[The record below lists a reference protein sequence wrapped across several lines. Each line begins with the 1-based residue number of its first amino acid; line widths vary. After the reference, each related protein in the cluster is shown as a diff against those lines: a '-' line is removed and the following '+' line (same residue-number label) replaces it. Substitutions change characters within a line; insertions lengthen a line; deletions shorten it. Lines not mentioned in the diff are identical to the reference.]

1 MPVPLIETERLVLR
15 PFVTADADAL
25 FSYASAPEFS
35 QYVEYTSP
43 STLTEVRAFLK
54 DVLIPEDPNL
64 LSWAVC
70 HRGQSKV
77 VGTVQITH
85 DAIDCASVHYDISH
99 KIYGQGYT
107 TEALRAVLKWCL
119 VNLPE
124 VTQFFGDTHASNIA
138 SRRVMEK
145 CGFVYYKKENVIWE
159 KFSQA
164 VELFFYKAERKYLE
178 SSI

>member
-1 MPVPLIETERLVLR
+1 MPALLIETERLVLR
-15 PFVTADADAL
+15 PFVIADAEAL

-43 STLTEVRAFLK
+43 STLTEVRAFLEH
-54 DVLIPEDPNL
+54 VLISEDPNV

-70 HRGQSKV
+70 HRGQTKV
-77 VGTVQITH
+77 VGTVQITR
-85 DAIDCASVHYDISH
+85 DAIDCASVHYDINH
-99 KIYGQGYT
+99 LIYGHGYT

-124 VTQFFGDTHASNIA
+124 VTQFFGDTHALNVA

-145 CGFVYYKKENVIWE
+145 CGFVYYKKENVLWE
-159 KFSQA
+159 KFSEP
-164 VELFFYKAERKYLE
+164 VELFFYKAERKDLE